1 VEHLQQTAGP
11 AAINENVVALA
22 AKLLTD
28 RSTLQACAR
37 IVLSD
42 LGLTLRF
49 LRIANSAM
57 FNPGG
62 KTVMNVTH
70 AAALLG
76 TDAMS
81 QIIDT
86 VPRNPM
92 ARPARELA
100 VLSQITAVMAR
111 SLMGRIEPR
120 FSEEAFIAGMF
131 RNVGELSFAIEMPEE
146 YQKVLAGSHANMVGL
161 KASCLMQCHFDFDEL
176 AAELLHYWALYGAPV
191 LAAHSTPEALFAQHG
206 NPEADIALTASL
218 AHWITVAYL
227 RCEAAE
233 REKMMRPCWPAL
245 TKLFQMREAQ
255 VESLCRACVD
265 ANAGLMERVQ
275 VTREG
280 FRLKEWV
287 PVAPEVLTVADAAAI
302 LPPGSSTKGL
312 LETAISRGV
321 DRAAWLPYHDPVVTL
336 GSVAG
341 DNWPQDGPSELPQLV
356 NPRKPPYLLAFGQRQ
371 DVWID
376 FAKDNRFKESPLALT
391 MKPAAFFLLP
401 VVEGRRVRG
410 CLYFDWAAK
419 RDVAPETVMPALIA
433 LRDFMAT
440 NMLAA

>member
-1 VEHLQQTAGP
+1 VA
-11 AAINENVVALA
+11 ALA

-57 FNPGG
+57 FNASG

-76 TDAMS
+76 TDAMT

-86 VPRNPM
+86 VPRNLM
-92 ARPARELA
+92 DRPARELA

-111 SLMGRIEPR
+111 SLMGRMEPR
-120 FSEEAFIAGMF
+120 FAEEAFIAGMF
-131 RNVGELSFAIEMPEE
+131 RNVGELNYAIDMPES
-146 YQKVLAGSHANMVGL
+146 YQQVLAGSHGNMVGL
-161 KASCLMQCHFDFDEL
+161 KASCLMHSHFDFDEL
-176 AAELLHYWALYGAPV
+176 AAELLECWSLHGAPV

-218 AHWITVAYL
+218 AHTIAVAYL
-227 RCEAAE
+227 RCETAE

-245 TKLFQMREAQ
+245 SKVFQMREAQ
-255 VESLCRACVD
+255 VESFCRGCVEASAD
-265 ANAGLMERVQ
+265 LMERMA

-280 FRLKEWV
+280 FRLKDWV
-287 PVAPEVLTVADAAAI
+287 PVVPETLTVANAAAI

-321 DRAAWLPYHDPVVTL
+321 DRAAWLPYHDPVVSL

-341 DNWPQDGPSELPQLV
+341 DHWPQDGPADLPQLV
-356 NPRKPPYLLAFGQRQ
+356 NPRKPPYLLAFGHRQ

-376 FAKDNRFKESPLALT
+376 FAKDNRFKESPLALA

-410 CLYFDWAAK
+410 CLYFDWASK
-419 RDVAPETVMPALIA
+419 RDVAPETVMPALTA